1 MDDEADSRIALT
13 LLLKK
18 DGFHAIACQSGEE
31 ALRMLQNA
39 DFDLVLT
46 DMNMPGMDGIAL
58 LKTIKSLYP
67 QIPVILLTGYAT
79 IETAVVATKEGAE
92 DYITKPCTGEE
103 LRRVIGRVLRTKAL
117 LEENR
122 TLQSKLDNRFQLG
135 NIIGTSSEM
144 QEIYRL
150 IEKAGSSKANVI
162 IYGETGTG
170 KELVAKAIHFAS
182 DRTDNPLVSINC
194 GAIPDNLLESEL
206 FGAMKG
212 AYTGAIK
219 DKAGLFEEAG
229 VGSIF
234 LDEIGDMPLSI
245 QVKLLR
251 VLEERE
257 FRRLG
262 ETKSRRMNAR
272 VIAAT
277 HRNLTEM
284 VEDGNFREDLYYR
297 LHIIPIY
304 LPPLRAKKSD
314 IPLLAKHFLELF
326 HEDEGKP
333 SMEFSD
339 KAIECLINYDWPG
352 NVRELVNLVRQLIAL
367 EDAPVISHLMLPVQF
382 RSKPE
387 LSKASSKSFRPLA
400 EVEKDYIDMVL
411 EAVPNKTAAASI
423 LGIDRKTLYTK
434 IKQHKPD

>member
-1 MDDEADSRIALT
+1 M
-13 LLLKK
+13 
-18 DGFHAIACQSGEE
+18 
-31 ALRMLQNA
+31 
-39 DFDLVLT
+39 
-46 DMNMPGMDGIAL
+46 
-58 LKTIKSLYP
+58 
-67 QIPVILLTGYAT
+67 
-79 IETAVVATKEGAE
+79 
-92 DYITKPCTGEE
+92 
-103 LRRVIGRVLRTKAL
+103 

-122 TLQSKLDNRFQLG
+122 ALQSKLNNRFQLG

-144 QEIYRL
+144 QEVYRL

-182 DRTDNPLVSINC
+182 DRTDSPLLSVNC

-206 FGAMKG
+206 FGSMKG
-212 AYTGAIK
+212 AYTGATR

-262 ETKSRRMNAR
+262 DTKSRRMNAR

-277 HRNLTEM
+277 HRDLTEM
-284 VEDGNFREDLYYR
+284 VEEGNFREDLYYR

-326 HEDEGKP
+326 HEDEGKR

-352 NVRELVNLVRQLIAL
+352 NVRELVNLVRRLVAL

-382 RSKPE
+382 RPKPG

-400 EVEKDYIDMVL
+400 EIEKDYIDMVL

-434 IKQHKPD
+434 IKQHKPT